1 MSISA
6 IFFSSYVGVLSPGL
20 HLSTPVHS
28 LIRVR
33 VAASSI
39 LSIARDGP
47 TFPELDS
54 QHVPLSAPFSGSLPL
69 DLSITKTFPRPLVVV
84 GTLSSEPNPPLVLS
98 ISLVFVLG
106 PVLSYIG
113 LETGIDDWQQTMSL
127 EIDTLG

>member
-1 MSISA
+1 M
-6 IFFSSYVGVLSPGL
+6 
-20 HLSTPVHS
+20 
-28 LIRVR
+28 
-33 VAASSI
+33 
-39 LSIARDGP
+39 
-47 TFPELDS
+47 
-54 QHVPLSAPFSGSLPL
+54 
-69 DLSITKTFPRPLVVV
+69 VV